1 MRSVQAFAI
10 ALLRLSILNAHTDL
24 SLVFYH
30 YIKDNQFKC
39 HFEILQIAHS
49 PEGRVED
56 HRTQNLLERGREVTD
71 YPPIC
76 NGHIVR
82 STGNL
87 NESSSIFMANLCL
100 ATKMNNDIF
109 PNRKSRT
116 RRGC

>member
-1 MRSVQAFAI
+1 MHVSFYKYNKIFACDLYRRLQ
-10 ALLRLSILNAHTDL
+10 LLSFDSILNAHTDL

-30 YIKDNQFKC
+30 DVKDNQFKC

-49 PEGRVED
+49 PEGKVED

-82 STGNL
+82 STANL
-87 NESSSIFMANLCL
+87 NESSFYGKPMLGYKNE
-100 ATKMNNDIF
+100 
-109 PNRKSRT
+109 
-116 RRGC
+116 